1 MFMFLYLSQCLSRGL
16 YLKTKVLVS
25 VTECFFLV
33 YMFLCTVYN
42 TVRHTKMDFFAIV
55 VTSQYYDIST
65 CVTGAIGVHVQQ
77 PSPFQCFICLY
88 CLTVLHVHIHL
99 CLWETCHFVLNLL
112 SIERVYVYNMRTV
125 FTMFT
130 NLIFVW
136 FSQPQVK
143 SMFR

>member
-1 MFMFLYLSQCLSRGL
+1 MFIFLYLSQCLSRGL

-33 YMFLCTVYN
+33 YMFLCTIYN

-77 PSPFQCFICLY
+77 PSPFQCFICLLSH
-88 CLTVLHVHIHL
+88 CFTCTNTSLFLRDLSFRAKSFVH
-99 CLWETCHFVLNLL
+99 
-112 SIERVYVYNMRTV
+112 
-125 FTMFT
+125 
-130 NLIFVW
+130 
-136 FSQPQVK
+136 
-143 SMFR
+143 

>member
-77 PSPFQCFICLY
+77 PSPFQCFICLPSH
-88 CLTVLHVHIHL
+88 CFTCTNTSLFLRDLSFRAKSFVH
-99 CLWETCHFVLNLL
+99 
-112 SIERVYVYNMRTV
+112 
-125 FTMFT
+125 
-130 NLIFVW
+130 
-136 FSQPQVK
+136 
-143 SMFR
+143 